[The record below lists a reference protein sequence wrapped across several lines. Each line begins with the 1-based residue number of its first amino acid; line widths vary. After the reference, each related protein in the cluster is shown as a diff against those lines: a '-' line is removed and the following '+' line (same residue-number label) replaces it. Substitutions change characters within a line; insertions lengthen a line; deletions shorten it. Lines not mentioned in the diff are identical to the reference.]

1 MEEEEKKL
9 IKHKKN
15 KKRVKFADDL
25 FVQLQMPILLGII
38 YFIFQMGV
46 FNRVLQKVT
55 EHFIPFFNSDGSIR
69 LYGNLIKSV
78 LFGLVFFIIVKTDGI
93 F

>member
-1 MEEEEKKL
+1 
-9 IKHKKN
+9 
-15 KKRVKFADDL
+15 
-25 FVQLQMPILLGII
+25 
-38 YFIFQMGV
+38 MGV

-55 EHFIPFFNSDGSIR
+55 EHFIPFFNSDGSIG